1 MANMIIDELNI
12 KIAVIGLGYVGLPLT
27 VELGKIYDVVGFDLN
42 QLRVDEL
49 RVNFDRTGETD
60 PADLIGIDSKKFTS
74 DERDLS
80 DVNFFIVCVP
90 TPIDDDKRPNLE
102 PLKSASEIVSRHMK
116 AGAIVV
122 YESTV
127 YPGLT
132 EEFCAP
138 ILELGSGL
146 KFNDEFFCGYSPE
159 RINPGDKTR
168 TLTNIVKITSG
179 STLES
184 ARFIDAIYK
193 TIIKA
198 GTYLA
203 SSIKVAEAAKVIEN
217 IQRDVNIALINEL
230 SIIFSK
236 LEINTEEV
244 LKAAGTKWNFVPF
257 TPGLVGGHCIGV
269 DPYYLTAKAL
279 DVGYNPAI
287 ILAGRKLNDEMGAY
301 VARRLIEGMSDRNMV
316 IEGANILVLGIT
328 FKENCAD
335 IRNSKVTD
343 IIDEL
348 IFAKCNVDV
357 YDPFVSSNLGLE
369 TKASFV
375 DIDHVHSH
383 YDAIVIAV
391 AHDEFKQMGLNSIR
405 RLGKEGSIL
414 YDLKW
419 IFNVSETQMRL

>member
-80 DVNFFIVCVP
+80 EVNFFIVCVP

-217 IQRDVNIALINEL
+217 TQRDVNIALINEL

-405 RLGKEGSIL
+405 RFGKEGSIL

-419 IFNVSETQMRL
+419 IFNVSETEMRL

>member
-80 DVNFFIVCVP
+80 EVNFFIVCVP

-217 IQRDVNIALINEL
+217 TQRDVNIALINEL

-419 IFNVSETQMRL
+419 IFDVSETEMRL

>member
-80 DVNFFIVCVP
+80 EVNFFIVCVP

-168 TLTNIVKITSG
+168 TLTNTVKITSG

-217 IQRDVNIALINEL
+217 TQRDVNIALINEL

-419 IFNVSETQMRL
+419 IFNVSETEMRL